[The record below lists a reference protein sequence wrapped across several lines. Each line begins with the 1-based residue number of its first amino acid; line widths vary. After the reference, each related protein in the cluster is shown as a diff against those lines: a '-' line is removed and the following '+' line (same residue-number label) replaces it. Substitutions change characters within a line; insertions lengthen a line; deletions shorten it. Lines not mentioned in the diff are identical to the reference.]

1 MRKKVKELMR
11 SEEGMNMLKRARLFI
26 TIDLSYIVTAVK

>member
-1 MRKKVKELMR
+1 MR

-26 TIDLSYIVTAVK
+26 AL